1 MTSTDTVTT
10 TLTEGASELH
20 LDTTAVRT
28 ARRGKRQN
36 ADRTQRIKTSPVGQ
50 ILKWAVL
57 VIGGAVM
64 LVPLYI
70 MVISAFKDEQDIFN
84 NPLGFSPGSFTLE
97 HLFAAITSEK
107 FNVVAA
113 YGVTL
118 LIVLAV
124 NLCSIVLSAP
134 AAYVIARGRSK
145 WHFALLILFVSALFI
160 PGQVT
165 LIPIVFILKWVGLLG
180 TLPGLILFQTAHT
193 LPVTIFLYAAYIR
206 TIPRDID
213 EAASLD
219 GAGRIRAFWSCI
231 FPIMRPVVATM
242 LVLTSIG
249 VWNDFV
255 SPQTVLGFGSD
266 IYTVTTG
273 IYAAVGEYDAE
284 YTTVFPTLL
293 LAVAPAILFFIVMQR
308 FIIGGLAAGAV
319 KG

>member
-1 MTSTDTVTT
+1 MPSTDTVTT
-10 TLTEGASELH
+10 TLTEGAPELS

-28 ARRGKRQN
+28 AQRERRQR
-36 ADRTQRIKTSPVGQ
+36 DERTTRIKSSSVG
-50 ILKWAVL
+50 LAFKWIVL
-57 VIGGAVM
+57 LIGGAIM
-64 LVPLYI
+64 LLPMYLLI
-70 MVISAFKDEQDIFN
+70 INAFKPERDIFG
-84 NPLGFSPGSFTLE
+84 NPLWFSDGAFTFEYLW
-97 HLFAAITSEK
+97 AAITSEK
-107 FNVVAA
+107 FNVIAA

-118 LIVLAV
+118 LLVLLV
-124 NLCSIVLSAP
+124 NLCSIVLAAP

-165 LIPIVFILKWVGLLG
+165 LIPIVFILKAVGLLG
-180 TLPGLILFQTAHT
+180 TLPGLILFQTAGT

-219 GAGRIRAFWSCI
+219 GAGKIRAFWSCI

-255 SPQTVLGFGSD
+255 SPQIVLGFGSD

-273 IYAAVGEYDAE
+273 VYAAVGEYDVE

-293 LAVAPAILFFIVMQR
+293 LAVAPAIVFFMIMQR
-308 FIIGGLAAGAV
+308 FIIGGLAAGAT